1 MDISSSKSIQARPY
15 VIAEIGTVHDG
26 SLGNAK
32 KLIEIAKE
40 SGAECVK
47 FQLHIADFETTRD
60 APMPPYFREENRYE
74 YFTRTSFDIEQWSH
88 LVEFA
93 KDLEID
99 FLVSPFSNEALDL
112 LRQLGMRRFKVPS
125 GELSNK
131 MLLEDIAIDFD
142 HVFVSTGMSN
152 YKEIDWAMSHFLEQ
166 LGKVTIMQCT
176 SLYPCPTNQVGINV
190 ISEFLNRYSCRVGF
204 SDHTRTTAAAILGMS
219 LGSVVFE
226 KHLTFSRKM
235 YGSDAWNA
243 FEPDEF
249 ARYCQELDFAY
260 EILSSPIDK
269 DSQEITS
276 QSKLIFEKGVYARVD
291 MDKGHEVTRE
301 NLILLKPNEGI
312 SASEY
317 SKIVGKVLKR
327 SVSAHS
333 PLNWSDFK

>member
-1 MDISSSKSIQARPY
+1 
-15 VIAEIGTVHDG
+15 
-26 SLGNAK
+26 
-32 KLIEIAKE
+32 
-40 SGAECVK
+40 
-47 FQLHIADFETTRD
+47 
-60 APMPPYFREENRYE
+60 
-74 YFTRTSFDIEQWSH
+74 
-88 LVEFA
+88 
-93 KDLEID
+93 
-99 FLVSPFSNEALDL
+99 
-112 LRQLGMRRFKVPS
+112 
-125 GELSNK
+125 

-142 HVFVSTGMSN
+142 HVFISTGMSN
-152 YKEIDWAMSHFLEQ
+152 YKEITWAMSHFREQ
-166 LGKVTIMQCT
+166 LDKVTIMQCT

-219 LGSVVFE
+219 FGSVVFE

-249 ARYCQELDFAY
+249 ARYCQELDYAY

-269 DSQEITS
+269 DRQEITS

-291 MDKGHEVTRE
+291 MVDGHEVARE

-317 SKIVGKVLKR
+317 SKIVGRVLKR
-327 SVSAHS
+327 SVSAYS
-333 PLNWSDFK
+333 PLKWSDFK

>member
-1 MDISSSKSIQARPY
+1 MDMSSSKSIQARPY

-32 KLIEIAKE
+32 KLMELAKE

-60 APMPPYFREENRYE
+60 APMPPYFRQENRYE
-74 YFTRTSFDIEQWSH
+74 YFMRTSFDIEQWSQ
-88 LVEFA
+88 LVDFA

-99 FLVSPFSNEALDL
+99 FLVSPFSTEALDL

-142 HVFVSTGMSN
+142 HVFISTGMSN
-152 YKEIDWAMSHFLEQ
+152 YKEITWAMSHFREQ
-166 LGKVTIMQCT
+166 LDKVTIMQCT

-219 LGSVVFE
+219 FGSVVFE

-249 ARYCQELDFAY
+249 ARYCQELDYAY

-269 DSQEITS
+269 DRQEITS

-291 MDKGHEVTRE
+291 MVDGHEVARE

-317 SKIVGKVLKR
+317 SKIVGRVLKR
-327 SVSAHS
+327 SVSAYS
-333 PLNWSDFK
+333 PLKWSDFK